1 MKKLPKPELDAREV
15 FSACVDAIPNAELA
29 MRFADVV
36 GNLSALENDYQARTV
51 TSELHLYPASEWG
64 KGDQI
69 VIANLTKT
77 QFNDLYST
85 YMVPATRPAR
95 VYYDKLLN
103 SVPLGKCPLCGF
115 GQVSTL
121 DHFMSKAYYPYF
133 AVLPINL
140 VPVCADCNKKKA
152 SSVLKEHSQSS
163 HPYFEVPEIETG
175 TWLYAKVVESSPATA
190 SFAVA
195 PPQHWPE
202 KLCVR
207 IKNHFHDLE
216 LDSRFAIEAASEMTT
231 LSDYLGEIGSSERIG
246 EHLRMTARTERLHR
260 RNTWKAALY
269 EALSQS
275 AWYQLGGYQRSF
287 V

>member
-1 MKKLPKPELDAREV
+1 
-15 FSACVDAIPNAELA
+15 
-29 MRFADVV
+29 MRFINVV
-36 GNLSALENDYQARTV
+36 GNLVGLAQDYQVRTV
-51 TSELHLYPASEWG
+51 ASELHLYPASEWG
-64 KGDQI
+64 KGEQI
-69 VIANLTKT
+69 VIGGLTKT

-103 SVPLGKCPLCGF
+103 SAPLGKCPLCGF

-140 VPVCADCNKKKA
+140 VPACSDCNKTKA
-152 SSVLKEHSQSS
+152 SSELTEHSQSS
-163 HPYFEVPEIETG
+163 HPYFEAPEIETG
-175 TWLYAKVVESSPATA
+175 TWLFASVVETSPATVTFSA
-190 SFAVA
+190 M
-195 PPQHWPE
+195 PPQHWSE
-202 KLCVR
+202 KLCRR

-216 LDSRFAIEAASEMTT
+216 LASRFAIEAASEMAA
-231 LSDYLGEIGSSERIG
+231 LSDYLGSLGTSERVG
-246 EHLRMTARTERLHR
+246 EHLSMTAHLERLHR

-275 AWYQLGGYQRSF
+275 AWYQGGGYQRPF